1 MASTYL
7 SRTPASAGNQKTFTW
22 SGWVKRAKI
31 TDSQYMFCCLLGNQ
45 SRYSLIRFTAT
56 DEIGIFSGLYTTG
69 STTTQL
75 MNLQTSAKYRDT
87 SAWYHIVLSVDTTQA
102 TSTDRVKLYVNGNLE
117 TFDTGTGFHLLP
129 TQNSDTFFNSTYTH
143 RVGSFDGS
151 IEFLNGSMSH
161 VHWIDGTAYDA
172 SAFGETDATTG
183 IWKPKTAP
191 SVTYGTNGFFL
202 KFENSANMDLDSSP
216 NNLTFSTS
224 GTLTQTVDTPSN
236 VFATL
241 NPLIPIGAE
250 FSNGNLTHSVTSGG
264 YQTALTTLGASSGKW
279 YSEFKITTD
288 TSYLGMGVVNFD
300 KGNINAISY
309 LGDSTNGVVLHPG
322 ANGLYYNATNP
333 SFTTGTTFANGD
345 IIGIAL
351 DIDNGFIYWHKNGT
365 YMNSGVPTSGATGT
379 GGFAVSNIANS
390 DGTGTYAFGVTSS
403 ATPGTRTITCNF
415 GNGYFGTTPV
425 SSAGSNGNGA
435 IFEYDVPTGYYALN
449 TQNLATY
456 G

>member
-22 SGWVKRAKI
+22 SGWVKRAKL
-31 TDSQYMFCCLLGNQ
+31 TDADAQYMFCSLLGNS

-117 TFDTGTGFHLLP
+117 TFDTGFGSHLLP

-143 RVGSFDGS
+143 RVGSFNGS
-151 IEFLNGSMSH
+151 IEFLDGSMSH

-241 NPLIPIGAE
+241 NPLYPYTSTGA
-250 FSNGNLTHSVTSGG
+250 FTNGN
-264 YQTALTTLGASSGKW
+264 TAPSDYNNTQGIVGTLGVSTGKW
-279 YSEFKITTD
+279 YYEVKINGNAPSEIGMVGWGARD
-288 TSYLGMGVVNFD
+288 NGAINYSGGEAYDYCRYLLYANYY
-300 KGNINAISY
+300 NNASATAISGASAY
-309 LGDSTNGVVLHPG
+309 SSGDICGCALDLDGNKIYWYKNGVLENTG
-322 ANGLYYNATNP
+322 
-333 SFTTGTTFANGD
+333 GTTITASSTAGNYFPLVRNG
-345 IIGIAL
+345 
-351 DIDNGFIYWHKNGT
+351 NG
-365 YMNSGVPTSGATGT
+365 
-379 GGFAVSNIANS
+379 SNIQ
-390 DGTGTYAFGVTSS
+390 
-403 ATPGTRTITCNF
+403 CNF

-425 SSAGSNGNGA
+425 SSATSDESGLG
-435 IFEYDVPTGYYALN
+435 IFEYSVPSGYYCLCTKN
-449 TQNLATY
+449 INLLEYA
-456 G
+456 

>member
-22 SGWVKRAKI
+22 SGWIKRAKL
-31 TDSQYMFCCLLGNQ
+31 TDSQYMFCSLLGNQ
-45 SRYSLIRFTAT
+45 SRYALIRFTAT
-56 DEIGIFSGLYTTG
+56 DEIAIFSGLYTTG

-202 KFENSANMDLDSSP
+202 KFENSGSMGTDSSGNG
-216 NNLTFSTS
+216 NNFTVN
-224 GTLTQTVDTPSN
+224 GTMTQTVDTPSN

-241 NPLIPIGAE
+241 NSEYSNVSGLT
-250 FSNGNLTHSVTSGG
+250 FSNGNNTITNSG
-264 YQTALTTLGASSGKW
+264 AWKSSISTLGMQKGKW
-279 YSEFKITTD
+279 YCEVKLISGTNHSLGVIEYSGSSSD
-288 TSYLGMGVVNFD
+288 SYYN
-300 KGNINAISY
+300 
-309 LGDSTNGVVLHPG
+309 G
-322 ANGLYYNATNP
+322 ANIDNQGLIGGYGKNWGWYVWTG
-333 SFTTGTTFANGD
+333 SFRYDANVELTTGNTLGVGD
-345 IIGIAL
+345 IAQIAL
-351 DIDNGFIYWHKNGT
+351 DYDNGKIWFGKNGT
-365 YMNSGVPTSGATGT
+365 WENSGDPANGTNPIFSGITFTDAT
-379 GGFAVSNIANS
+379 FF
-390 DGTGTYAFGVTSS
+390 AFGPENASDSV
-403 ATPGTRTITCNF
+403 NF
-415 GNGYFGTTPV
+415 GNGYFGTTAV
-425 SSAGSNGNGA
+425 SSATSDESGLG
-435 IFEYDVPTGYYALN
+435 IFEHTVPNGYNCLCTKN
-449 TQNLATY
+449 INTY